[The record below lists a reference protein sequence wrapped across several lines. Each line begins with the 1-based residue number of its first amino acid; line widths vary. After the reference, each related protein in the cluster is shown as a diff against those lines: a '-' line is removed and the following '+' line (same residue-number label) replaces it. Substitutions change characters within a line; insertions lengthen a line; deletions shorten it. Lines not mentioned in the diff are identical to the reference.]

1 VKEET
6 MSILTRWEPFRGL
19 RQEMRQARR
28 FQRAMDRL
36 FGRWGIA
43 LPEWP
48 ALAVS
53 YPPVNLWED
62 DDFVYAEA
70 ELPGLKLPD
79 LEITVTADNK
89 LTLKG
94 KREPAA
100 PEKVEW
106 HRQERGFGSFERSI
120 ELPVRVD
127 AGKVEARL
135 DNGVLTVKM
144 AKSPA
149 AKPKKIPVKAE

>member
-1 VKEET
+1 
-6 MSILTRWEPFRGL
+6 MRWELFREL
-19 RQEMRQARR
+19 RHEMRQMRH

-36 FGRWGIA
+36 FGRWGFE
-43 LPEWP
+43 LPNWP

-62 DDFVYAEA
+62 DNFIYAEA

-79 LEITVTADNK
+79 LEISVTADNG

-94 KREPAA
+94 KREPAV
-100 PEKVEW
+100 PEKIEW
-106 HRQERGFGSFERSI
+106 HRQERGFGSFERII
-120 ELPVRVD
+120 ELPVSVD
-127 AGKVEARL
+127 ASKVDAKLE
-135 DNGVLTVKM
+135 NGVLTIEM

-149 AKPKKIPVKAE
+149 AKPKKIPVKAG

>member
-1 VKEET
+1 
-6 MSILTRWEPFRGL
+6 
-19 RQEMRQARR
+19 
-28 FQRAMDRL
+28 MDRL
-36 FGRWGIA
+36 FGRWGID

-48 ALAVS
+48 AVAVS

-70 ELPGLKLPD
+70 ELPGLKLQD
-79 LEITVTADNK
+79 LEITVTGDNQ
-89 LTLKG
+89 LSLQG
-94 KREPAA
+94 KREPVV

-106 HRQERGFGSFERSI
+106 HRQERGFGSFERVLT
-120 ELPVRVD
+120 LPVSVD

-135 DNGVLTVKM
+135 ENGILTIKM

>member
-1 VKEET
+1 
-6 MSILTRWEPFRGL
+6 
-19 RQEMRQARR
+19 
-28 FQRAMDRL
+28 MDRF
-36 FGRWGIA
+36 FGRRGFDF
-43 LPEWP
+43 ESWP
-48 ALAVS
+48 ALAVA

-62 DDFVYAEA
+62 DNFVYAEA

-79 LEITVTADNK
+79 LEITVSADNQ

-100 PEKVEW
+100 PEKAEW
-106 HRQERGFGSFERSI
+106 HRQERGFGKFEKTI
-120 ELPVRVD
+120 GLPVSVD
-127 AGKVEARL
+127 ASKVEARL
-135 DNGVLTVKM
+135 ENGVLTIKM

>member
-1 VKEET
+1 
-6 MSILTRWEPFRGL
+6 MSVLTRWEPFREV
-19 RQEMRQARR
+19 RREMRR
-28 FQRAMDRL
+28 FQQEMDRL
-36 FGRWGIA
+36 FGRWGFDFRT
-43 LPEWP
+43 WP
-48 ALAVS
+48 GLAVS

-70 ELPGLKLPD
+70 ELPGLKLPN
-79 LEITVTADNK
+79 LEISVTGDNQ

-94 KREPAA
+94 KREPVA

-106 HRQERGFGSFERSI
+106 HRQERGFGSFERALT
-120 ELPVRVD
+120 LPVSVD
-127 AGKVEARL
+127 ASKVEARL
-135 DNGVLTVKM
+135 ENGILTVKM

>member
-1 VKEET
+1 
-6 MSILTRWEPFRGL
+6 MSILTRWEPFGGL
-19 RQEMRQARR
+19 RHEMRQMRR

-36 FGRWGIA
+36 FGRWGID

-79 LEITVTADNK
+79 LEITVSAGDQ

-94 KREPAA
+94 KREKTG

-106 HRQERGFGSFERSI
+106 HRQERGFGSFERTI
-120 ELPVRVD
+120 KLPVRVD
-127 AGKVEARL
+127 AAKVEARL
-135 DNGVLTVKM
+135 ENGVLTIKM

>member
-1 VKEET
+1 
-6 MSILTRWEPFRGL
+6 MSMLRRWEPFR
-19 RQEMRQARR
+19 EMRQMRR

-36 FGRWGIA
+36 FGRWGIE

-48 ALAVS
+48 GPAVS

-62 DDFVYAEA
+62 DEFVYAEA
-70 ELPGLKLPD
+70 ELPGLKRAD
-79 LEITVTADNK
+79 LEITVAADNQ

-94 KREPAA
+94 NRESTV

-106 HRQERGFGSFERSI
+106 HRQERGFGSFERI
-120 ELPVRVD
+120 VQLPVSVD

-135 DNGVLTVKM
+135 ENGILTVKM
-144 AKSPA
+144 AKSPE

>member
-1 VKEET
+1 
-6 MSILTRWEPFRGL
+6 MSILTRWEPFREL
-19 RQEMRQARR
+19 RHEMRQMRR

-36 FGRWGIA
+36 FGRWGIE
-43 LPEWP
+43 LPERP

-79 LEITVTADNK
+79 LEITVTAGNQ
-89 LTLKG
+89 LAIKG
-94 KREPAA
+94 KREQKG

-106 HRQERGFGSFERSI
+106 HRQERGFGSFERTI
-120 ELPVRVD
+120 ELPISVD
-127 AGKVEARL
+127 AGKVEAHL
-135 DNGVLTVKM
+135 ENGVLTIKL
-144 AKSPA
+144 AKSPT

>member
-1 VKEET
+1 
-6 MSILTRWEPFRGL
+6 MAILKRWEPFREL
-19 RQEMRQARR
+19 RQMRR
-28 FQRAMDRL
+28 FRRAMDRL
-36 FGRWGIA
+36 FGRWGFG
-43 LPEWP
+43 LPEGP
-48 ALAVS
+48 APAVA

-79 LEITVTADNK
+79 LEITVPAENQPP
-89 LTLKG
+89 LKG
-94 KREPAA
+94 KRAPTA

-106 HRQERGFGSFERSI
+106 HRRERGFGGFERVI

-127 AGKVEARL
+127 AAKVEARL
-135 DNGVLTVKM
+135 EDGVLTIKM

-149 AKPKKIPVKAE
+149 AKPIKIPVKAE

>member
-1 VKEET
+1 
-6 MSILTRWEPFRGL
+6 MAILTRGEPFREL
-19 RQEMRQARR
+19 RHGMRQMRR
-28 FQRAMDRL
+28 FQRAMDRM
-36 FGRWGIA
+36 FGRWGIGLA
-43 LPEWP
+43 EWP

-79 LEITVTADNK
+79 LEITVTAENQ

-94 KREPAA
+94 KRAPAA

-106 HRQERGFGSFERSI
+106 HRQERGFGSFERAS
-120 ELPVRVD
+120 ELPVSVD

-135 DNGVLTVKM
+135 ENGVLTIKM
-144 AKSPA
+144 PKSPA

>member
-1 VKEET
+1 
-6 MSILTRWEPFRGL
+6 MALLTRWHPFR
-19 RQEMRQARR
+19 EMRHEMRR
-28 FQRAMDRL
+28 VQREMNRL
-36 FGRWGIA
+36 FGLRGFDF
-43 LPEWP
+43 ETWP

-70 ELPGLKLPD
+70 ELPGLKLPA
-79 LEITVTADNK
+79 LEITVSMGNQ

-106 HRQERGFGSFERSI
+106 HRQERGFGSFERTI
-120 ELPVRVD
+120 ELPVSVD
-127 AGKVEARL
+127 ASKVEARL
-135 DNGVLTVKM
+135 ENGVLTIKM

-149 AKPKKIPVKAE
+149 AKPKKILVKAG

>member
-1 VKEET
+1 
-6 MSILTRWEPFRGL
+6 MSMLTRWHPFREL
-19 RQEMRQARR
+19 RHETRQMRRLQ
-28 FQRAMDRL
+28 QAMDRL
-36 FGRWGIA
+36 FGRWGID
-43 LPEWP
+43 LPEWL

-79 LEITVTADNK
+79 LEITVTADNQ

-106 HRQERGFGSFERSI
+106 HRQERGFGSFERAI
-120 ELPVRVD
+120 ELPVSVD
-127 AGKVEARL
+127 ASKVEARL
-135 DNGVLTVKM
+135 ENGVLTIKM

-149 AKPKKIPVKAE
+149 AKPKKITVKAE